1 MHFPTPHGDKLR
13 ALLENAKL
21 PRGDRPR
28 VTAAIQRYESW
39 IADMENVEG
48 SGKELV
54 APLVALLNRYKTTID
69 LELVFDSRDDFLYRQ
84 KGQLKLDN
92 TVIEEFLPWLVG
104 RVFADHLADRGLL
117 LGPANAF
124 SQLRFESSLLDTMPG
139 GGMVVRSK
147 DHDFALARPLFL
159 KTSHYPDYRQQKETK
174 TSLAYLAAEIKT
186 NLDKTMFQE
195 ASATAY
201 DLKLALPNSRYFL
214 LCEWLDMTPI
224 SAAVT
229 AIEEIIVLRK
239 ARRLSADVRRHFST
253 SSGRS
258 ANRALLERH
267 LAEHPLAP
275 NTFSRFL
282 WHVER
287 ILGNTGGN
295 EHEVL
300 DRGWF

>member
-1 MHFPTPHGDKLR
+1 
-13 ALLENAKL
+13 
-21 PRGDRPR
+21 
-28 VTAAIQRYESW
+28 
-39 IADMENVEG
+39 
-48 SGKELV
+48 
-54 APLVALLNRYKTTID
+54 
-69 LELVFDSRDDFLYRQ
+69 
-84 KGQLKLDN
+84 
-92 TVIEEFLPWLVG
+92 
-104 RVFADHLADRGLL
+104 
-117 LGPANAF
+117 
-124 SQLRFESSLLDTMPG
+124 
-139 GGMVVRSK
+139 
-147 DHDFALARPLFL
+147 
-159 KTSHYPDYRQQKETK
+159 
-174 TSLAYLAAEIKT
+174 
-186 NLDKTMFQE
+186 MFQE

-253 SSGRS
+253 SGGRS

-275 NTFSRFL
+275 NTFLRFL
-282 WHVER
+282 AHVER
-287 ILGNTGGN
+287 MLGNTGGS